1 MARVRKTIPLDEKIE
16 LMNNESN
23 TLFIVIPAYNESENI
38 ESCVELWYPIL
49 IKYGK
54 ENSRLVIVNDGST
67 DATWTILKKIEKK
80 YPLLIPLNKKNGG
93 HGSAVL
99 FGYRFAV
106 EQGADWVFQT
116 DSDGQ
121 TNPDEF
127 KEFWNAREK
136 YDVVIGIR
144 NERGDG
150 RIRKVIERIVCLI
163 LRIIFGVKIPDA
175 NAPFRLMK
183 SSILKKY
190 INKLPSDFNLPNIM
204 FTTYFVY
211 FSEKILFLP
220 ISFGPRNKGKNSI
233 NLQKIAKIGLKAI
246 GEFRELRRK
255 IDD

>member
-1 MARVRKTIPLDEKIE
+1 MARTRKAIPLDEKIE
-16 LMNNESN
+16 HMYNETK

-49 IKYGK
+49 IKYGN
-54 ENSRLVIVNDGST
+54 ENSRLVVVNDGST
-67 DATWTILKKIEKK
+67 DATWIILKKLEKN

-127 KEFWNAREK
+127 KGFWDARGK

-150 RIRKVIERIVCLI
+150 KIRKIIERIVCLI

-183 SSILKKY
+183 SSVLKKY
-190 INKLPSDFNLPNIM
+190 IDKLPSDFNLPNIM

-211 FSEKILFLP
+211 FDERILFLP

-233 NLQKIAKIGLKAI
+233 NLRRIVKIGWRAI
-246 GEFRELRRK
+246 REFRDLRRE